1 MLKALFELFIL
12 YLAYKFIFDFVIPV
26 YQTTK
31 QVKQK
36 VNEMQH
42 NMNEQ
47 AKQQQQRS
55 QYTSTTSQS
64 ASTKPKSDD
73 YIEFE
78 EVK

>member
-47 AKQQQQRS
+47 AKQQQRS